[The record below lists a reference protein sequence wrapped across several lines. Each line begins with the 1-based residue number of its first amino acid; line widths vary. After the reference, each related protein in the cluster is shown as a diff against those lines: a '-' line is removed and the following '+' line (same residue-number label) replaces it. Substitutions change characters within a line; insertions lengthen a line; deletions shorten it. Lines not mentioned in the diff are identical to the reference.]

1 MEFLYKDELDF
12 VPFSKFNEKEVL
24 AELDKTIS
32 LGKERLERIKNN
44 TDEPTFENTCMEL
57 DALDGE
63 LSFLTGIFYSLNGAN
78 TNDNM
83 QKIAREFSPK
93 LSDFGNDISLDP
105 LLFSRIKS
113 VYEKRGS
120 LDLDQES
127 MRLLCDQHDGFV
139 RGGALLDEAKKEQL
153 RELDSKLSKLTLEF
167 GENVLASTNAYYLP
181 IENEEDLKG
190 LTNSF
195 IDSLKEN
202 AQRLKIDSPYAVT
215 LDYPSYIPFMQNS
228 ENRELREKLMR
239 ARASQCFGEDKHN
252 NENLILD
259 ILSARA
265 ERAMLLGFANHAD
278 YILKNRMALDENTV
292 LNFLDEL
299 TSKSLPAAKKE
310 MEELIYFA
318 KENGFEGEFQKWDQ
332 AFWSEK
338 LKKAKLDIDDEVL
351 RPYFKIENVI
361 DGAFAIAKKLYNIN
375 FEQVTDADVYHED
388 VKTYVV
394 KNNDG
399 SEVGKLYA
407 DFFPR
412 ESKRNGAWMSVFR
425 EQFFSKDGVDR
436 RPFVTIVCNF
446 TKPTKTTPSLLTFN
460 EVTTLFHEFGH
471 ALHGLL
477 TKCKYRSLSGT
488 NVLWDFVELPSQIME
503 NWAYEA
509 ECLDMFAKHYETGEL
524 LPRELIG
531 KISDI
536 RKFQEGMGTIRQ
548 VVFATLDMKWHTAA
562 ELPASVGAFE
572 DEVKKPFDLLPE
584 VEGSNFSCSFSHIFQ
599 GGYSAG
605 YYSYKWAEV
614 LDADAF
620 ESFKEKGLFDQETA
634 TSFRENILERGNT
647 DLPMNLYKKFKGRE
661 PSVDALLRRSG
672 LI

>member
-1 MEFLYKDELDF
+1 MEFLYQDKLDF
-12 VPFSKFNEKEVL
+12 ITFSKFNEGEVL
-24 AELDKTIS
+24 TELDKTIA
-32 LGKERLERIKNN
+32 LAKERLEKIKNN
-44 TDEPTFENTCMEL
+44 PAEPTFENTCKEL

-78 TNDNM
+78 TNENM
-83 QKIAREFSPK
+83 QKLAREYSPK

-105 LLFSRIKS
+105 VLFSKIKY
-113 VYEKRGS
+113 VYEKRNS

-127 MRLLCDQHDGFV
+127 LRLLNDQYEGFV
-139 RGGALLDEAKKEQL
+139 RGGALLDEPKKEKL
-153 RELDSKLSKLTLEF
+153 RELDSNLSKLTLEF

-181 IENEEDLKG
+181 IENEADLIG
-190 LTNSF
+190 LTDGF
-195 IDSLKEN
+195 IESLKEN
-202 AQRLKIDSPYAVT
+202 AQRLKLDVPYAVT

-228 ENRELREKLMR
+228 ENRALREKLMK
-239 ARASQCFGEDKHN
+239 ARASQCFGQDKHN
-252 NENLILD
+252 NENLILK
-259 ILSARA
+259 ILQARS
-265 ERAMLLGFANHAD
+265 ERSKLLGFDNHAD
-278 YILKNRMALDENTV
+278 YILKNRMALNEGTV
-292 LNFLDEL
+292 MDFLSEL
-299 TSKSLPAAKKE
+299 TTKSLPAAKREIK
-310 MEELIYFA
+310 ELITFA
-318 KENGFEGEFQKWDQ
+318 NENGFKGQFQKWDQ
-332 AFWSEK
+332 AYWSEK
-338 LKKAKLDIDDEVL
+338 FKKAKLDIDDEVL
-351 RPYFKIENVI
+351 RPYFKLENVI
-361 DGAFAIAKKLYNIN
+361 DGAFSIAKKLYDIN
-375 FEQVTDADVYHED
+375 FEQVQHAEVYHED

-394 KNNDG
+394 KNSDG

-425 EQFFSKDGVDR
+425 DQFFSKDGVDR
-436 RPFVTIVCNF
+436 RPFITIVCNF

-503 NWAYEA
+503 NWAYES
-509 ECLDMFAKHYETGEL
+509 ECLDLFAKHYQTGEL
-524 LPRELIG
+524 IPRELIG
-531 KISDI
+531 KISEI
-536 RKFQEGMGTIRQ
+536 RRFQEGLATIRQ
-548 VVFATLDMKWHTAA
+548 VIFATLDMKWHTTNDF
-562 ELPASVGAFE
+562 PNSVGSFE

-584 VEGSNFSCSFSHIFQ
+584 IEGSNFSCSFSHIFQ

-620 ESFKEKGLFDQETA
+620 ESFKENGLFDSKTA
-634 TSFRENILERGNT
+634 SSFRENILEKGNT

>member
-310 MEELIYFA
+310 MEELISFA
-318 KENGFEGEFQKWDQ
+318 RENGFEGEFQKWDQ

-509 ECLDMFAKHYETGEL
+509 ECLDLFAKHYQTGEL

-634 TSFRENILERGNT
+634 NSFRENILERGNT

>member
-127 MRLLCDQHDGFV
+127 MRLLCDQYDGFV
-139 RGGALLDEAKKEQL
+139 RGGALLDETKKEQL

-202 AQRLKIDSPYAVT
+202 AQRLKIDAPYAVT

-239 ARASQCFGEDKHN
+239 TRASQCFGEDKHN

-259 ILSARA
+259 ILSTRA

-310 MEELIYFA
+310 MEELISFA

-425 EQFFSKDGVDR
+425 DQFFSKDGVDR